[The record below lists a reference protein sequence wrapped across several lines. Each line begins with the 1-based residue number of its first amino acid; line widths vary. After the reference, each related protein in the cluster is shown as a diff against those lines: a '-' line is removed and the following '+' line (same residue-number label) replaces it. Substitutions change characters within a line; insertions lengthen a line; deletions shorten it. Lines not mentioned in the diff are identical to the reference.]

1 MGDGCRSPAGG
12 TGVGVGAAHLPRP
25 PRAAEVSA
33 LKAEFVVERKP
44 RRELLG
50 TYIKI
55 PFVTTQDSKAQSQPA
70 TLFPAGPE
78 QSGFGYQPCGVP
90 MRRPAQR
97 SRRLQHPH
105 SPRPLL
111 GACRG
116 GPGCVTLVT
125 FGGSP
130 PSRGRSWGWRAS
142 SSPSPAPQGWP
153 CLWGCA
159 PGLAQTSRLLHG
171 CCVLAFRHVFS
182 DDPRQPDQA
191 AIKHPSGKGHRG
203 SER

>member
-1 MGDGCRSPAGG
+1 MGDGCHSPAGG
-12 TGVGVGAAHLPRP
+12 TRVGVGAAHLPRP

-44 RRELLG
+44 CRELLG

-105 SPRPLL
+105 SPEP
-111 GACRG
+111 AEG

-130 PSRGRSWGWRAS
+130 PSRGRSCGWQSEQPPQPRPAGLALPLGLRPGAS
-142 SSPSPAPQGWP
+142 SDQPASPLVLCAGFSP
-153 CLWGCA
+153 CFL
-159 PGLAQTSRLLHG
+159 R
-171 CCVLAFRHVFS
+171 
-182 DDPRQPDQA
+182 
-191 AIKHPSGKGHRG
+191 
-203 SER
+203 